1 MLTKAQRVQ
10 LSEEIGKAIEEHNDL
25 LSSLRNQISRGE
37 ASQEVET
44 RDDSA
49 TVHEGLIHA
58 SRTISRVTECLKKL
72 KRRTN
77 DLKNG
82 FDGSCEG
89 CGSDIP
95 FDRLLAQPTTHHC
108 VTCKTRG
115 EKEERR
121 DFGHAPGHHAFM
133 TTQ

>member
-49 TVHEGLIHA
+49 TVHEGAHTRFA
-58 SRTISRVTECLKKL
+58 HHQPSHRV
-72 KRRTN
+72 
-77 DLKNG
+77 
-82 FDGSCEG
+82 S
-89 CGSDIP
+89 
-95 FDRLLAQPTTHHC
+95 
-108 VTCKTRG
+108 
-115 EKEERR
+115 EE
-121 DFGHAPGHHAFM
+121 
-133 TTQ
+133 TQEADE